1 MGELKAALL
10 PVTPYQQN
18 CTFLWDDATK
28 QAVVIDPGGEVE
40 KILDAIDQLGLNVE
54 TILLTHGHMDHAGGA
69 DELRAALRDRAG
81 DPAAAPVVGPDS
93 RDEFLLANLS
103 RQGAATGLA
112 DARNVQPDRGHIYS
126 DDGRLLATSVPEYE
140 VHMDMRAEGLTEKMF
155 FSGVDSLSLGLSAL
169 FNDRT
174 AAEYKRALLDAH
186 ARGERYFL
194 VNRKVDHEQ
203 MLILQELPIYREGR
217 SKSGM
222 VAEKHYERRQ
232 WFGRLARRTIGDAR
246 SDLDR

>member
-40 KILDAIDQLGLNVE
+40 KILGAIDQLGLNVE

-112 DARNVQPDRGHIYS
+112 DARNVQPDRWLSEGELVQVGEHAFQVLHCPGHTPGHVVFVNTIARIAVVGDVLFQNSIGRTDFPYGDHDALIHAIKTKLLPLG
-126 DDGRLLATSVPEYE
+126 DDIGFACGHGPGSSF
-140 VHMDMRAEGLTEKMF
+140 GQ
-155 FSGVDSLSLGLSAL
+155 
-169 FNDRT
+169 
-174 AAEYKRALLDAH
+174 
-186 ARGERYFL
+186 ERMTNPFL
-194 VNRKVDHEQ
+194 QD
-203 MLILQELPIYREGR
+203 
-217 SKSGM
+217 
-222 VAEKHYERRQ
+222 
-232 WFGRLARRTIGDAR
+232 
-246 SDLDR
+246 

>member
-40 KILDAIDQLGLNVE
+40 KILGAIDQLGLNVE

-112 DARNVQPDRGHIYS
+112 DARNVQPDRWLSEGEMVQVGEHAFQVLHCPGHTPGHVVFVNTIARIAVVGDVLFQNSIGRTDFPYGDHDALIHAIKTKLLPLG
-126 DDGRLLATSVPEYE
+126 DDIGFACGHGPGSSF
-140 VHMDMRAEGLTEKMF
+140 GQ
-155 FSGVDSLSLGLSAL
+155 
-169 FNDRT
+169 
-174 AAEYKRALLDAH
+174 
-186 ARGERYFL
+186 ERMTNPFL
-194 VNRKVDHEQ
+194 QD
-203 MLILQELPIYREGR
+203 
-217 SKSGM
+217 
-222 VAEKHYERRQ
+222 
-232 WFGRLARRTIGDAR
+232 
-246 SDLDR
+246 